1 MMMTEG
7 EVDDD
12 GICHD
17 AHQGQAFEN
26 CGKDK
31 FYELAERLAV
41 TWLNASLSLSERL
54 AVTV

>member
-1 MMMTEG
+1 MTEG